1 MATKADIPPHKK
13 VLDLVP
19 SFAEEDEDCNQVPT
33 IRYVLPDSSST
44 RAGAALESR
53 C

>member
-19 SFAEEDEDCNQVPT
+19 SFAEDEDCNQVPT
-33 IRYVLPDSSST
+33 IRYMLP
-44 RAGAALESR
+44 
-53 C
+53 